1 MNEKNRFRRVAV
13 KMSAIAALT
22 LCGCMYGPAPYNE
35 NGSTAQIDRSPTN
48 GQSRYD
54 RETDD
59 IPASDTLTENN
70 SQD

>member
-35 NGSTAQIDRSPTN
+35 IDRFPTN